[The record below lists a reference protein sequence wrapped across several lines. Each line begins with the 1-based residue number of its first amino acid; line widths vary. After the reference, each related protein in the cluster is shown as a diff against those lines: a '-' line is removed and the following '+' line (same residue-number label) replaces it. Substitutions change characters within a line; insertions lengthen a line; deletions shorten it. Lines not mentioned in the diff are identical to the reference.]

1 MWEAFL
7 IQMNEFDRF
16 LNFELRQLLD
26 PVVASRAPQRVRPK
40 GGSGSPL
47 LVVVTAPIELVAEAL
62 PVVEPVVPFQPAQLL
77 P

>member
-1 MWEAFL
+1 
-7 IQMNEFDRF
+7 MNEFDRF

-26 PVVASRAPQRVRPK
+26 PVVASRVPRRPRPK

-47 LVVVTAPIELVAEAL
+47 LVVMTAPIELVAEAL
-62 PVVEPVVPFQPAQLL
+62 PVVDPVVPLQPAQLL

>member
-1 MWEAFL
+1 
-7 IQMNEFDRF
+7 MNEFDRF

-26 PVVASRAPQRVRPK
+26 PVVALRAPQRPRHK

-47 LVVVTAPIELVAEAL
+47 LVVTAPIELVAEAL
-62 PVVEPVVPFQPAQLL
+62 PVVEPVVVSIQPAQLL